1 MNLKTGGIVTIPSG
15 FIAPQYPSW
24 KNCNLSGAIHCK
36 GRKNGGKSFTDFG
49 QIFTNIAYYAYDDG
63 EEGTAVIRLKA
74 DPENKIIELVFIDS
88 GQKYDPLAKEDPDIT
103 LNARKRSIGGL
114 GIFMTKQVMDEI
126 CGPRPAQIMV
136 YNKMDLTE
144 ERPLD
149 ASGHDSV
156 FVSAKTGQNVDELLR
171 KIDRVLTGDLV
182 QTTFAI
188 PYDKGGITSVQM
200 ELYKTV
206 RAEAEASQTIE
217 RSKFTAHVKPV
228 ESREEAEE
236 FIAQIKAQYRDATHN
251 VPAMVLGDQAQI
263 QWASDD
269 GEPQGTSGAPM
280 VQLMTGEGLTNM
292 VIVVT
297 RYFGGIKL
305 GTGGLVRAYSSSAR
319 LGIEAAGI
327 CSVCSVRRMTIRT
340 DYTYLDRITKK
351 AADSLEEAGSF
362 VISDT
367 VYADKVTFT
376 ILAQE
381 EDADAVTSMLANLT
395 SGTAEILEM
404 ESALERV

>member
-1 MNLKTGGIVTIPSG
+1 
-15 FIAPQYPSW
+15 
-24 KNCNLSGAIHCK
+24 
-36 GRKNGGKSFTDFG
+36 
-49 QIFTNIAYYAYDDG
+49 
-63 EEGTAVIRLKA
+63 
-74 DPENKIIELVFIDS
+74 
-88 GQKYDPLAKEDPDIT
+88 
-103 LNARKRSIGGL
+103 
-114 GIFMTKQVMDEI
+114 
-126 CGPRPAQIMV
+126 
-136 YNKMDLTE
+136 
-144 ERPLD
+144 
-149 ASGHDSV
+149 
-156 FVSAKTGQNVDELLR
+156 
-171 KIDRVLTGDLV
+171 
-182 QTTFAI
+182 
-188 PYDKGGITSVQM
+188 M

-327 CSVCSVRRMTIRT
+327 CDPGSGGGRGRCDIHAGQPDLRHCRNSGDGICAGAGVIRR
-340 DYTYLDRITKK
+340 K
-351 AADSLEEAGSF
+351 
-362 VISDT
+362 
-367 VYADKVTFT
+367 
-376 ILAQE
+376 
-381 EDADAVTSMLANLT
+381 NLLKIFCRF
-395 SGTAEILEM
+395 SGTKLLTEGVVSCIFYNCAGCEDGTSWRGSTVEQLICNQQVGGSIP
-404 ESALERV
+404 SASSKIY